1 MYINW
6 GKFQHIQNE
15 WKGILINLCFKIRN
29 YQGGC
34 IEIRK
39 HDKHPQQTKLLYF
52 GIIFPL

>member
-1 MYINW
+1 MYW